1 MSKLIELSEIARKSV
16 PQGVLVEDWI
26 ELYNAKYADLI
37 LQECYRI
44 CEQGSATQTTSVGI
58 IPKLKQHFQNDAEY
72 ELTTHEKQAEFDKDR
87 NYFYDRFFA
96 GPDND

>member
-1 MSKLIELSEIARKSV
+1 VDK
-16 PQGVLVEDWI
+16 WI

-37 LQECYRI
+37 LQECYQI

-58 IPKLKQHFQNDAEY
+58 IEILKQHFANDKPAEIDT
-72 ELTTHEKQAEFDKDR
+72 ER